1 MLKCDL
7 CDKLYEDKE
16 EHKKECKKERK
27 RRYQCEF
34 CEKEFAG
41 EVPYKYHIDNLVCQK
56 ENKIYQCIMCKKEF
70 DHKGNYKKHIDKM
83 SCLKEKKIYQCLICD
98 KHFDHKGHYDEHI
111 QSKKCNKDLYAD
123 KADLLGKLKTEMS
136 TLKFNLENKIKE
148 LEKYNEDLIN
158 KNNILTEQINLNN
171 KLTKITYDPRYD
183 IIEDLFLDKK
193 LLTNRIIE
201 QLIYIINEY
210 IAQNR
215 VNPIKDILK
224 KIKTYKNYEKDLY
237 TYLNSYMNTYT
248 VSNDFNKYFK
258 LSYKYLRS
266 LLTDGNI
273 LYSGKSLDDTY
284 LICFKDKPDIFIY

>member
-16 EHKKECKKERK
+16 EHKKECKKKSKKRIFECDKCDREFIRK
-27 RRYQCEF
+27 DHYNNHIETCIGKKFE
-34 CEKEFAG
+34 CILCKKEFTG
-41 EVPYKYHIDNLVCQK
+41 EIPYKYHIDNLVCQK
-56 ENKIYQCIMCKKEF
+56 KEKIYQCIICDKEF
-70 DHKGNYKKHIDKM
+70 DHKGNY
-83 SCLKEKKIYQCLICD
+83 ET
-98 KHFDHKGHYDEHI
+98 HI
-111 QSKKCNKDLYAD
+111 QSKKCNKELYAD
-123 KADLLGKLKTEMS
+123 KADLLGKIKTEMS

-148 LEKYNEDLIN
+148 LEKNNEDFIN
-158 KNNILTEQINLNN
+158 KNKILTEQIDLNN

-193 LLTNRIIE
+193 ILTYRIIE

-237 TYLNSYMNTYT
+237 TYLNSYMNTFT
-248 VSNDFNKYFK
+248 ISNNFNKYFK
-258 LSYKYLRS
+258 PSYKYFRS
-266 LLTDGNI
+266 LLTDGHV
-273 LYSGKSLDDTY
+273 LYSGKSLDETY
-284 LICFKDKPDIFIY
+284 QICFKEKPEIFIY